1 MIRIALVDDAVEI
14 GTQLEAILIE
24 ITTNKGIA
32 IDTDIYY
39 SGKELCEHLQ
49 NGEFYDLIFLD
60 IEMPEFTGI
69 DVSKMIR
76 DNLKNDSTQIAYI
89 SGNKEY
95 AIEIFEYDPLYF
107 VHKPI
112 NKEKIEKVFERLIHR
127 LHLQADAF
135 TYKTGHDIV
144 KIPIKDI
151 IYFESED
158 HQIIIHYYTQNEYH
172 KDSFY
177 GLLDHVNCQS
187 HSQNEKRSE
196 PNNLLSIERSPYEF
210 IQLRYCIRL
219 FRIIFYLYYLLLF
232 PITFWSTDTK

>member
-95 AIEIFEYDPLYF
+95 AIEI
-107 VHKPI
+107 
-112 NKEKIEKVFERLIHR
+112 
-127 LHLQADAF
+127 
-135 TYKTGHDIV
+135 
-144 KIPIKDI
+144 
-151 IYFESED
+151 
-158 HQIIIHYYTQNEYH
+158 
-172 KDSFY
+172 
-177 GLLDHVNCQS
+177 
-187 HSQNEKRSE
+187 
-196 PNNLLSIERSPYEF
+196 
-210 IQLRYCIRL
+210 
-219 FRIIFYLYYLLLF
+219 
-232 PITFWSTDTK
+232 

>member
-151 IYFESED
+151 IYFGSLRNVGVVKSICKQVQMAAYQCSN
-158 HQIIIHYYTQNEYH
+158 HGISATGGFISHGY
-172 KDSFY
+172 SFFRNRVSF
-177 GLLDHVNCQS
+177 VN
-187 HSQNEKRSE
+187 
-196 PNNLLSIERSPYEF
+196 
-210 IQLRYCIRL
+210 
-219 FRIIFYLYYLLLF
+219 
-232 PITFWSTDTK
+232 